1 MYLQNTRLRVGMDPR
16 KGGSLT
22 YLSSAVMPPEWS
34 GVNLVNTWDSG
45 RLIQQS
51 YYGCEDGSCWSDKP
65 WNWNPGKTAS
75 KTHTCTLAV
84 KVPSARGLLIA

>member
-1 MYLQNTRLRVGMDPR
+1 MQGSQAPKDNSGSTSDDGLLYLNNARLRVGMDPR

-22 YLSSAVMPPEWS
+22 YLSSPVMPPEWA

-65 WNWNPGKTAS
+65 WRWNPGDCQT
-75 KTHTCTLAV
+75 
-84 KVPSARGLLIA
+84 